1 MWHAL
6 VLTVGGYGTL
16 VAHELCHLYAA
27 RAVGHNALTVTIRL
41 GPTIAQFADLSGTA
55 WTFKLLPVR
64 SACGFLDG
72 PVELS
77 RRPRTSLRPSDA
89 FRSLGLRER
98 AIILLAGPLA
108 NATLA
113 CVLILTTYAQDPNFT
128 FVRLGKTG
136 SGISF
141 LIGYLSAALALLNLL
156 PIPPIDGRR
165 LVMLVVEALTGN
177 VAKIERARQLFR
189 WGAIILSIV
198 AFLGAFLFF
207 ALPLLVLE

>member
-6 VLTVGGYGTL
+6 ILAAGGYGTL
-16 VAHELCHLYAA
+16 VAHELGHFYAA
-27 RAVGHNALTVTIRL
+27 RAVGQNALTVTIGL

-72 PVELS
+72 PVQPS
-77 RRPRTSLRPSDA
+77 RRPRRSLRPSNA

-108 NATLA
+108 NATVA
-113 CVLILTTYAQDPNFT
+113 CVLTLATYAQDPNFT
-128 FVRLGKTG
+128 FGRLGKSG
-136 SGISF
+136 SGITF
-141 LIGYLSAALALLNLL
+141 LIGFLSAALALFNLL
-156 PIPPIDGRR
+156 PIPPLDGGR
-165 LVMLVVEALTGN
+165 LVMLAVEALTDN
-177 VAKIERARQLFR
+177 VVEIERERQLIR

-198 AFLGAFLFF
+198 AFLGALLFF
-207 ALPLLVLE
+207 ALPSVVLE